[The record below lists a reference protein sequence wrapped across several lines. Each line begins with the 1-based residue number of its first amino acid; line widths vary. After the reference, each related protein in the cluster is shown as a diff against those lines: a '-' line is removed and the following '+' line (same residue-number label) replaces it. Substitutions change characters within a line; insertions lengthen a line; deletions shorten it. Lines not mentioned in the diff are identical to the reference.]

1 MNEQKLSQRLQA
13 VANYVPSKA
22 RLADI
27 GSDHAYLPA
36 WLVLNQK
43 ISYAVAGEVVQG
55 PFLSAKKLVE
65 SCNLQAQIVV
75 RLADGLQAISDQD
88 AINVVTICGMG
99 GFLIREILEN
109 GVQKGKLQGTERL
122 ILQPNI
128 GEYSLR
134 KWLMQHNYRII
145 AEEIL
150 EEDAKIYGII
160 VAEKDQRVVHYTEK
174 ELIFGPILM
183 QEKSV
188 VFKKKWQ
195 HEKVQKGKILKNLK
209 KAQVS
214 AENLAKLKEITDILE
229 RIDEVI

>member
-1 MNEQKLSQRLQA
+1 MNEQKLSKRLQT

-43 ISYAVAGEVVQG
+43 ITYAVAGEVVKG

-65 SCNLQAQIVV
+65 NCNLQTQIAV
-75 RLADGLQAISDQD
+75 RLADGLSAINEQD

-99 GFLIREILEN
+99 GALIRDILEK
-109 GVQKGKLQGTERL
+109 GVQERALQGSERL

-134 KWLMQHNYRII
+134 RWLMQHGYRII
-145 AEEIL
+145 SEEIL
-150 EEDAKIYGII
+150 EEDAKIYEII
-160 VAEKDQRVVHYTEK
+160 VAEKSPKVTYYTEK

-183 QEKSV
+183 QEKSE
-188 VFKKKWQ
+188 VFEKKWQ
-195 HEKVQKGKILKNLK
+195 SEKTQKEKILNSLK

-214 AENLAKLKEITDILE
+214 AENLTKLKEITNILE
-229 RIDEVI
+229 RISEVI